1 MMLDPEDNAG
11 EQMIEEHDLPKP
23 MPVAGSERFH
33 SILFPG
39 AQETEPQET
48 SDPPV
53 FFHDLNLDQIVEAVT
68 AEWQDYNLLPFFYT
82 PLRDPR
88 TIAYRQDV
96 MKDLEDDALMQ
107 AIQAF
112 SGGMTHM
119 RQILSQADDH
129 YKYDSERHFLDAAA
143 VYCRAVSDLSQ
154 DLVRLDPAS
163 PGMRAFRSYLTDYV
177 SSAKFQELTADTTRL
192 VSDLSSIH
200 YCLII
205 KEGNVTVRSYDSE
218 EDYSATVERIFAKF
232 RQAGARDYRVSNLES
247 ARMNHIQAQVVEQL
261 ARLYPR
267 IFESMVAFSSA
278 HADYLDG
285 TISRFDRE
293 VQFYV
298 AYLTHI
304 AKFRRAGLSF
314 CYPRLSRTSK
324 EVESHESFD
333 LALAAHLLK
342 DGATVVTND
351 FFLRGSERMFVIS
364 GPNQGGK
371 TTFARMF
378 GQLHYLACLGCPV
391 PGKEARL
398 FLFDHLF
405 THFEKEED
413 IETLRGKLADDLV
426 RIRRI
431 LDQATPDSIVVMN
444 EAFSSTTLKDAV
456 YLSKEIMA
464 KLSALDLLGACVTFL
479 DEIASFNEKTVSVV
493 STVDP
498 SNPAVRTYKLVR
510 KPADGLAYALAVA
523 QKHRV
528 TYDWLRKRMA
538 S

>member
-1 MMLDPEDNAG
+1 MHVMKDSVSESEGCASCSPAIDS
-11 EQMIEEHDLPKP
+11 
-23 MPVAGSERFH
+23 GSFQ

-39 AQETEPQET
+39 MRGPDQESREAPA
-48 SDPPV
+48 
-53 FFHDLNLDQIVEAVT
+53 FFRDLNLDQIADAIT
-68 AEWQDYNLLPFFYT
+68 AEWQDYDLLPFFWT
-82 PLRDPR
+82 PSRDLH
-88 TIAYRQDV
+88 TIAYRQSV
-96 MKDLEDDALMQ
+96 MKDLEDDAIMRVV
-107 AIQAF
+107 QAF
-112 SGGMTHM
+112 SRGMKQM
-119 RQILSQADDH
+119 RQILPQAKDH
-129 YKYDSERHFLDAAA
+129 YYTYERERRFLDAVAI
-143 VYCRAVSDLSQ
+143 YCQTVNTLSQ
-154 DLVRLDPAS
+154 ELARLDPAS
-163 PGMRAFRSYLTDYV
+163 RGMRDFRSYLTDYV
-177 SSAKFQELTADTTRL
+177 ASAGFQELSAETTAL
-192 VSDLSSIH
+192 LSDLSSIH

-205 KEGNVTVRSYDSE
+205 KDGNVTVRRYDSE
-218 EDYSATVERIFAKF
+218 EDYSATVERMFAKF
-232 RQAGARDYRVSNLES
+232 RQAGARDYRVRNLES
-247 ARMNHIQAQVVEQL
+247 VGMNHIQAQVVEQL
-261 ARLYPR
+261 ARLYPD
-267 IFESMVAFSSA
+267 IFDAMVAFSPA
-278 HADYLDG
+278 HADYLDE

-293 VQFYV
+293 IQFYV

-314 CYPRLSRTSK
+314 CYPQLSRTSK
-324 EVESHESFD
+324 EVESHDSFD
-333 LALAAHLLK
+333 LALAANLLQ

-351 FFLRGSERMFVIS
+351 FFLHGAERIFVVS

-378 GQLHYLACLGCPV
+378 GQLHYLACLGCPI
-391 PGKEARL
+391 PGTKARL
-398 FLFDHLF
+398 FLFDQLF

-444 EAFSSTTLKDAV
+444 EAFSSTTLRDAV

-464 KLSALDLLGACVTFL
+464 KLSALDLLGVCVTFL

-498 SNPAVRTYKLVR
+498 DNPAVRTYKLVR
-510 KPADGLAYALAVA
+510 RPADGLAYALAVA

-528 TYDWLRKRMA
+528 TYEWLRKRMA